1 MKPIIDCLPP
11 FASVFITEWSI
22 NEFSEPRSYMLRHIL
37 FLLLETVLLPNEIS
51 RIHVN
56 VGRLMEKGAVLAGDD
71 DTLFALP

>member
-37 FLLLETVLLPNEIS
+37 FLLLETVLPGVFYSQMKLVES
-51 RIHVN
+51 TSM
-56 VGRLMEKGAVLAGDD
+56 LVLAGVDD
-71 DTLFALP
+71 R